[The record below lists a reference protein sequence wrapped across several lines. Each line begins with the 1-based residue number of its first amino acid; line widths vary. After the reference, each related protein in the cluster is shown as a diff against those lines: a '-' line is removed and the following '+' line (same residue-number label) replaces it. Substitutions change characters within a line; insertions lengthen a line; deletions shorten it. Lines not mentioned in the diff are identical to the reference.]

1 MLKKLSLAALVALGS
16 VSTLSAQP
24 LTEAI
29 QNVKVAGYTKL
40 QAYFDSNVD
49 YYKTKYKT
57 EALFKFAVPVS
68 DTITF
73 KSAYLFKWDITG
85 KKRKIKNN
93 ETLTDGFAQLTNGKF
108 FLQYS
113 NGALTGLFG
122 KIPVPTPVTG
132 SGVGEATGAGAIALL
147 KANGATFVA
156 AALDDLVGVDINNAL
171 KTLHKSNSNVPEKV
185 GGNNTY
191 ALAGIFGNEMLKAQA
206 WAFKV
211 NNIINYDIV
220 LMATAK
226 VAEGVSAD
234 VKFATAKLDKSISD
248 KTQTYFNIAA
258 KYASNGADAT
268 VGFIKTGKDGGT
280 VTLDEDA
287 PLVRVIPTEQHDN
300 IANSADDYALYAKA
314 GYSVDAKTN
323 AYISAAKADKAFNY
337 EVVAGCDHKYTNK
350 FKIHTYVSQ
359 ASAKNAKT
367 KKDENNLEVSAA
379 FTYSF

>member
-40 QAYFDSNVD
+40 QAYFDSNKD
-49 YYKTKYKT
+49 YKTKYLT

-156 AALDDLVGVDINNAL
+156 AALDDLVLTDKVA
-171 KTLHKSNSNVPEKV
+171 V

-287 PLVRVIPTEQHDN
+287 PLVRIIPTEQHDN

>member
-68 DTITF
+68 DTVTF
-73 KSAYLFKWDITG
+73 KSAYIINWDING
-85 KKRKIKNN
+85 DASHNRK
-93 ETLTDGFAQLTNGKF
+93 LQQLTNVKF

-113 NGALTGLFG
+113 NGTFTGLLG
-122 KIPVPTPVTG
+122 KIPVPTPITKV
-132 SGVGEATGAGAIALL
+132 GVGEPTGAGAIALL

-258 KYASNGADAT
+258 KYASNGANAT

-287 PLVRVIPTEQHDN
+287 PLVRIIPTEQHDN

>member
-40 QAYFDSNVD
+40 QAYFDSNKD
-49 YYKTKYKT
+49 YKTKYLT

-68 DTITF
+68 DTVTF
-73 KSAYLFKWDITG
+73 KSAYIINWDING
-85 KKRKIKNN
+85 DASHNRK
-93 ETLTDGFAQLTNGKF
+93 LQQLTNVKF

-113 NGALTGLFG
+113 NGTFTGLLG
-122 KIPVPTPVTG
+122 KIPVPTPITKV
-132 SGVGEATGAGAIALL
+132 GVGEPTGAGAIALL

-156 AALDDLVGVDINNAL
+156 AAIDDLVLTD
-171 KTLHKSNSNVPEKV
+171 KVPVK
-185 GGNNTY
+185 GNNTY
-191 ALAGIFGNEMLKAQA
+191 ALAGIFGNEMLKTQA

-268 VGFIKTGKDGGT
+268 VGFIKTGKDGGL
-280 VTLDEDA
+280 VALDEDA
-287 PLVRVIPTEQHDN
+287 PFVNVIPTEQHDN
-300 IANSADDYALYAKA
+300 IAPSATNFKNNADDYALYAKA
-314 GYSVDAKTN
+314 GYNVDAKTN

-367 KKDENNLEVSAA
+367 KKDENNLEVSAE
-379 FTYSF
+379 FTYKF